1 MSSKRRNEKHL
12 DPTIAPRGD
21 LQKTNLLTPESRG
34 CRSSKVKIALETWS
48 SEWSIMHAELLPV
61 VMRIND
67 FMIFSSFKE
76 RE

>member
-1 MSSKRRNEKHL
+1 
-12 DPTIAPRGD
+12 
-21 LQKTNLLTPESRG
+21 LLTPESRG